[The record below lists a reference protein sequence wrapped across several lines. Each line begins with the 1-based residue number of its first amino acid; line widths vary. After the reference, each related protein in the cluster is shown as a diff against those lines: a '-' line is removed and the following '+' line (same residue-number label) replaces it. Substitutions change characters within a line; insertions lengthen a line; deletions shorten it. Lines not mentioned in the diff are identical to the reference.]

1 MRLWID
7 PKKGSI
13 IPVMGSNEHLSIAA
27 ALFTGT
33 QQRVLGLLFGR
44 AGQSFHTNEIVRL
57 AQSGGGAV
65 SRELKK
71 LAAAGLVT
79 VNRRGNQTL
88 YQVNPDSPVFS
99 ELRALV
105 VKTMGVA
112 DQLRQALSPF
122 AEQITFAFIYGSV
135 ARGTE
140 GADSDVDLLVVSDTL
155 AYGELYGAL
164 TEVETVIGRKV
175 SPTLYSRADW
185 RKRLQD
191 DNPFVA
197 QLMAQPRI
205 DLIGDEHGV
214 AESA

>member
-1 MRLWID
+1 MPVRAF
-7 PKKGSI
+7 
-13 IPVMGSNEHLSIAA
+13 IPIKSYDSRS
-27 ALFTGT
+27 
-33 QQRVLGLLFGR
+33 Q
-44 AGQSFHTNEIVRL
+44 
-57 AQSGGGAV
+57 GGV

-88 YQVNPDSPVFS
+88 YQANPDSPVFS

-105 VKTMGVA
+105 VIKTMGGA
-112 DQLRQALSPF
+112 YQLRQALSPF
-122 AEQITFAFIYGSV
+122 AEQITLAFIYGSV

-140 GADSDVDLLVVSDTL
+140 GADSDVDLLMVSDTL
-155 AYGELYGAL
+155 AYGELHGAL
-164 TEVETVIGRKV
+164 TEVETVFGCKV
-175 SPTLYSRADW
+175 SSTLYSRADW

-197 QLMAQPRI
+197 QPMPQPHI
-205 DLIGDEHGV
+205 HLIGNDHDI